1 MPTNVRRRRI
11 PRFLQW
17 GIRWKIMAPYALLTA
32 AFAILGSFLVT
43 RLVTGSLEERFSSQL
58 IESSRVASDAVVRKE
73 RQHLGAIR
81 AVAYTEGLAE
91 AVAASDSEAVARLAG
106 PVSSNV
112 RVDRLE
118 VLGRDGNLLFGAHA
132 SGRLE
137 PSPADEPYLAWSIV
151 NDVLAGR
158 SDGAGDRWAQVVW
171 TSDGPAIYTAAPVK
185 DGDLVVGV
193 VLVGTLIDSLLTG
206 IKAEALADVTL
217 YTTDGELLGTTFAVD
232 DSDRPALVGRGVTSL
247 GSTMRFEQTLFGRG
261 YDFLVADLRLRNEV
275 VGRYAVALPT
285 GFISSAGSAARW
297 EMGLLFGAVTLLVL
311 GIGLLVARHFAV
323 PLLRV
328 VVAARQLAGGDLSA
342 RTGVHGTDEIGV
354 LASTFDVMA
363 ARLQRQHLAT
373 IGALA
378 SAIDARDPYTAGHST
393 RVGDLAY
400 EIGRELGLASHR
412 LQHLRVGGYLHDIGK
427 IGIRDSVLL
436 KQGALTPE
444 ERALIEEHPAIGLR
458 ILAPADL
465 APEVLAIVG
474 GHHER
479 LNGTGY
485 PARLSG
491 DEITIFP
498 RIVSVADVYDALS
511 TSRPYRAAMTLN
523 EAMVF
528 LLREVAAGTLDPEVV
543 NSLKKVLPAW
553 EAERRREVL
562 RLRDIHATRA
572 SRPGRIA

>member
-1 MPTNVRRRRI
+1 
-11 PRFLQW
+11 
-17 GIRWKIMAPYALLTA
+17 MAPYALLTA
-32 AFAILGSFLVT
+32 AFAVLGSFLVT
-43 RLVTGSLEERFSSQL
+43 RLVTGSLEERFSAQL

-73 RQHLGAIR
+73 RHHLGAIR
-81 AVAYTEGLAE
+81 AVVYTEGVTE
-91 AVAASDSEAVARLAG
+91 AVASFDAEAVARLVG
-106 PVSSNV
+106 PVGSNV

-118 VLGRDGNLLFGAHA
+118 VLGRDGTLLFGARGT
-132 SGRLE
+132 GRFE
-137 PSPADEPYLAWSIV
+137 PSMAIEPYLAWSIV
-151 NDVLAGR
+151 GDVLAGR
-158 SDGAGDRWAQVVW
+158 SDGSGDRWAQLVW
-171 TSDGPAIYTAAPVK
+171 TADGPAIYTAAPVK

-193 VLVGTLIDSLLTG
+193 VLVGTLVDSLLAG

-217 YTTDGELLGTTFAVD
+217 YTTDSELLGTTFAVD
-232 DSDRPALVGRGVTSL
+232 DNDRPGLASRGAAPV
-247 GSTMRFEQTLFGRG
+247 GSTVRFEHTLFGRG

-297 EMGLLFGAVTLLVL
+297 EMGLIFGAVTLLVL
-311 GIGLLVARHFAV
+311 GIGLLVARHFAI

-400 EIGRELGLASHR
+400 QIGRELGLASNR

-436 KQGALTPE
+436 KQGALTAE

-465 APEVLAIVG
+465 SPEVLAIVG
-474 GHHER
+474 EHHER
-479 LNGTGY
+479 LNGSGY
-485 PARLSG
+485 PAQLSG

-498 RIVSVADVYDALS
+498 RIVSVADVYDALA
-511 TSRPYRAAMTLN
+511 TSRPYRAAMTRD
-523 EAMVF
+523 EAVAF
-528 LLREVAAGTLDPEVV
+528 LLREAAAGTLDPEVV
-543 NSLKKVLPAW
+543 NGLKKVLPAW
-553 EAERRREVL
+553 EADRGREV
-562 RLRDIHATRA
+562 RGLRDVHASKA
-572 SRPGRIA
+572 SRLGRIA